1 MFLVRQERCTVKQ
14 LQEHNRKIYELG
26 KKLGKLTVATCDV
39 HFLHPEDAQLR
50 AILQAGQIIL
60 MLISKHLFISGQ
72 QKKCSRNLSILVK
85 KLLMSCV

>member
-39 HFLHPEDAQLR
+39 HFASGGR
-50 AILQAGQIIL
+50 AAAGYPAGWA
-60 MLISKHLFISGQ
+60 KLF
-72 QKKCSRNLSILVK
+72 
-85 KLLMSCV
+85 